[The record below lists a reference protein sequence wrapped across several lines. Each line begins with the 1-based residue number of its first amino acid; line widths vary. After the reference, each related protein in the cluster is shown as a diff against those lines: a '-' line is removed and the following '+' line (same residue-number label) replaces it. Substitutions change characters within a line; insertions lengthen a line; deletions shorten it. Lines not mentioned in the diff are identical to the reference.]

1 MYKKLF
7 VKILII
13 SSNLIGDTILSTGVV
28 DYFNKK
34 YPQAKFTFLI
44 GPSAGQIYNN
54 FLAKQKI
61 ILIKKK
67 RFNLHWLDMYLH
79 VFKIKWDI
87 VIDFRSSLLSHLL
100 FNKKKYI
107 FKKEKNIN
115 HINQLKNFFNVEK
128 LSLSIATNQSE
139 EINASQA
146 LNNKYKYIVLFP
158 GGNWKPKIWPT
169 NYFNK
174 LINLLNS
181 RFADLKFII
190 VGSSVEK
197 SIYFDEIKKNLPD
210 NIFINLMGETLSL
223 TSAYMKKS
231 NLFIGND
238 SGLMHLSFAS
248 NLSTIGLFGPT
259 NDIIYG
265 HRNYKSFVIRT
276 SESYEYFNNI
286 NIIQNKSYM
295 LSITPQHVLDVIIKN
310 KLL

>member
-1 MYKKLF
+1 

-28 DYFNKK
+28 DYFQKK

-54 FLAKQKI
+54 FPSKQKI

-67 RFNLHWLDMYLH
+67 FFNLHWVDMYLN
-79 VFKIKWDI
+79 VFNIKWNI
-87 VIDFRSSLLSHLL
+87 IIDFRSSLLSYLL

-107 FKKEKNIN
+107 FKKQKNIN
-115 HINQLKNFFNVEK
+115 HIDQLKNFFKLKN
-128 LSLSIATNQSE
+128 LSLSVATNQSE
-139 EINASQA
+139 EINAIQTLS
-146 LNNKYKYIVLFP
+146 NKYRYVVLFP

-169 NYFNK
+169 NYFNQ
-174 LINLLNS
+174 LIILLNNQ
-181 RFADLKFII
+181 FKDLKFII
-190 VGSSVEK
+190 VGSSKEQ
-197 SIYFDEIKKNLPD
+197 SIYFNKIKKDLPNNL
-210 NIFINLMGETLSL
+210 FINLMGETLSS

-265 HRNYKSFVIRT
+265 HRNHKSFVIRT
-276 SESYEYFNNI
+276 SESYEYFKNI

-295 LSITPQHVLDVIIKN
+295 LSIKPKYILDVIIKN

>member
-1 MYKKLF
+1 M
-7 VKILII
+7 KILII

-28 DYFNKK
+28 DYFQKK

-54 FLAKQKI
+54 FPSKQKI

-67 RFNLHWLDMYLH
+67 FFNLHWVDMYFN
-79 VFKIKWDI
+79 VFNIKWNI
-87 VIDFRSSLLSHLL
+87 IIDFRSSLLSYLL

-107 FKKEKNIN
+107 FKKQKNIN
-115 HINQLKNFFNVEK
+115 HIDQLKNFFKLEN
-128 LSLSIATNQSE
+128 LSLSVATNQSE
-139 EINASQA
+139 EINAIQTLS
-146 LNNKYKYIVLFP
+146 NKYRYVVLFP

-169 NYFNK
+169 NYFNQ
-174 LINLLNS
+174 LIILLNNQ
-181 RFADLKFII
+181 FKDLKFII
-190 VGSSVEK
+190 VGSSKEQ
-197 SIYFDEIKKNLPD
+197 SLYFNKIKKDLPNNL
-210 NIFINLMGETLSL
+210 FINLMGETLSS

-265 HRNYKSFVIRT
+265 HRNHKSFVIRT
-276 SESYEYFNNI
+276 SESYEYFKNI

-295 LSITPQHVLDVIIKN
+295 LSIKPKYILDVIVKN

>member
-1 MYKKLF
+1 M
-7 VKILII
+7 KILII

-28 DYFNKK
+28 DYFQKK

-54 FLAKQKI
+54 FQSKQKI

-67 RFNLHWLDMYLH
+67 IFNLHWVDMYLN
-79 VFKIKWDI
+79 VFNIKWNI
-87 VIDFRSSLLSHLL
+87 IIDFRSSLLSYLL

-107 FKKEKNIN
+107 FKKQKNIN
-115 HINQLKNFFNVEK
+115 HIDQLKNFFKLEN
-128 LSLSIATNQSE
+128 LSLSVAINQSE
-139 EINASQA
+139 EINAIQTLS
-146 LNNKYKYIVLFP
+146 NKYRYVVLFP

-169 NYFNK
+169 NYFNQ
-174 LINLLNS
+174 LIILLNNQ
-181 RFADLKFII
+181 FKDLKFII
-190 VGSSVEK
+190 VGSSKEQ
-197 SIYFDEIKKNLPD
+197 SIYFNKIKKDLPNNL
-210 NIFINLMGETLSL
+210 FINLMGETLSS

-265 HRNYKSFVIRT
+265 HRNHKSFVIRT
-276 SESYEYFNNI
+276 SESYEYFKNI

-295 LSITPQHVLDVIIKN
+295 LSIKPKYILDVIIKN

>member
-1 MYKKLF
+1 

-28 DYFNKK
+28 DYFHKK

-44 GPSAGQIYNN
+44 GPSSGQIYNN

-67 RFNLHWLDMYLH
+67 RFKLHWLNMYLN
-79 VFKIKWDI
+79 VFKIKWNI
-87 VIDFRSSLLSHLL
+87 IIDFRSSLLSYLL
-100 FNKKKYI
+100 FSKKKYI
-107 FKKEKNIN
+107 FRKEKHIN
-115 HINQLKNFFNVEK
+115 HIDQLKNFFNIEK
-128 LSLSIATNQSE
+128 MSLSIATNQSE
-139 EINASQA
+139 EINAAQI

-169 NYFNK
+169 NYFNQ
-174 LINLLNS
+174 LIILLNN
-181 RFADLKFII
+181 RFKNLKFIM
-190 VGSSVEK
+190 VGSSKEK
-197 SIYFDEIKKNLPD
+197 NIYFKEITKNLPD
-210 NIFINLMGETLSL
+210 NIFIDLMGETLSS
-223 TSAYMKKS
+223 TSAHMKKC

-295 LSITPQHVLDVIIKN
+295 LSITPQHILDVIVKN

>member
-1 MYKKLF
+1 M
-7 VKILII
+7 KILII

-28 DYFNKK
+28 DYFHKK

-67 RFNLHWLDMYLH
+67 RFNIHWLEMYLN
-79 VFKIKWDI
+79 VFKIKWDVI
-87 VIDFRSSLLSHLL
+87 IDFRSSLLSYLL

-115 HINQLKNFFNVEK
+115 HVDQLKNFFDIEK
-128 LSLSIATNQSE
+128 ISLSVATNQSE
-139 EINASQA
+139 EINAAES
-146 LNNKYKYIVLFP
+146 LSNKHKYIVLFP

-169 NYFNK
+169 NNFNQ
-174 LINLLNS
+174 LIVLLNNH
-181 RFADLKFII
+181 FTDLKFII
-190 VGSSVEK
+190 VGSSKEK
-197 SIYFDEIKKNLPD
+197 NIYLNEIKKNLPD
-210 NIFINLMGETLSL
+210 NLFINLMGENLSS

-265 HRNYKSFVIRT
+265 HRNNKSFVIRT
-276 SESYEYFNNI
+276 SESYEYFSNI

-295 LSITPQHVLDVIIKN
+295 LSITPNHILDVIIKN

>member
-1 MYKKLF
+1 M
-7 VKILII
+7 KILII

-28 DYFNKK
+28 DFFHKK

-54 FLAKQKI
+54 FRAKQKI

-67 RFNLHWLDMYLH
+67 RFNFHWLNMYLN

-87 VIDFRSSLLSHLL
+87 IIDFRSSLLSYLL

-107 FKKEKNIN
+107 FKKEKNMN
-115 HINQLKNFFNVEK
+115 HIDQLKIFFNVEK

-139 EINASQA
+139 EINATQTLS
-146 LNNKYKYIVLFP
+146 NKHKYVVLFP

-169 NYFNK
+169 NYFNQ
-174 LINLLNS
+174 LIILLNS
-181 RFADLKFII
+181 QFADLKFII
-190 VGSSVEK
+190 VGSSKEK
-197 SIYFDEIKKNLPD
+197 NIYFNEIKKNLPD
-210 NIFINLMGETLSL
+210 NLFINLMGETLSF

-238 SGLMHLSFAS
+238 SGLMHLSVAS

-265 HRNYKSFVIRT
+265 HRNHKSFVIRT

-286 NIIQNKSYM
+286 NIFPNQSYM
-295 LSITPQHVLDVIIKN
+295 LSIRPKHILNVIIKN

>member
-1 MYKKLF
+1 M
-7 VKILII
+7 KILII

-28 DYFNKK
+28 DYFQKK

-54 FLAKQKI
+54 FQSKQKI

-67 RFNLHWLDMYLH
+67 IFNLHWVDMYLN
-79 VFKIKWDI
+79 VFNIKWNI
-87 VIDFRSSLLSHLL
+87 IIDFRSSLLSYLL

-107 FKKEKNIN
+107 FKKQKNIN
-115 HINQLKNFFNVEK
+115 HIDQLKNFFKLKN
-128 LSLSIATNQSE
+128 LSLSVATNQSE
-139 EINASQA
+139 EINAIQT
-146 LNNKYKYIVLFP
+146 LRNKYRYVVLFP

-169 NYFNK
+169 NYFNQ
-174 LINLLNS
+174 LIILLNNQ
-181 RFADLKFII
+181 FKDLKFII
-190 VGSSVEK
+190 VGSSKEQ
-197 SIYFDEIKKNLPD
+197 SIYFNKIKKDLPNNL
-210 NIFINLMGETLSL
+210 FINLMGETLSS

-265 HRNYKSFVIRT
+265 HRNHKSFVIRT
-276 SESYEYFNNI
+276 SESYEYFKNI

-295 LSITPQHVLDVIIKN
+295 LSIKPKYILDVIIKN